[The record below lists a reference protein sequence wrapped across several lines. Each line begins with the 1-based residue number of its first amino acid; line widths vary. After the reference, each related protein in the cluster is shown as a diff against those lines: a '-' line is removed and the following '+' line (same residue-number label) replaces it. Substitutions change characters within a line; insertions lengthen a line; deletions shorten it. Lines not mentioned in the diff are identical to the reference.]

1 MNERFGILHLSD
13 IHASEK
19 SKVTIQRLVGLLKA
33 DILTMQERHNVS
45 IKMICIS
52 GDLINSGD
60 EADVQLDIILEELLQ
75 PLMDLLN
82 LDEKSIFVVAGNHEI
97 KRKMVVPFIEA
108 GLSSTLTSETA
119 IDEFISTVNTDSLK
133 RIEYFDPTFADMFG
147 GDPVWKNPLGRAYK
161 VTTDSLKIGVACLN
175 SAWRSTGIG
184 SAEKRKMVIG
194 RKQVIDSYES
204 IKDADLKICIAH
216 HPFDWLVDEDKSAV
230 EKCISQYDIVLTGH
244 IHESDTK
251 VYTSFN
257 GQTLFNTCGKFD
269 NSSDIYNGYSILAIN
284 PYNKDCDVILRQYF
298 DFPRNCFDEALCVA
312 QGGCFSTSLGT
323 KDDNLAL
330 AYNVAHAIE
339 SKFLEYANG
348 YFVSNVAAGKVM
360 KSFDESFI
368 VPEFRKHSEYE
379 KETRYSHESTDDD
392 DIITL
397 EGICRGKQNVLL
409 LGKKEIGKTTVL
421 HYITK
426 YCFANFNALTTVP
439 VILNTQ
445 YIDYSG
451 KNVITRAIQKYI
463 YEYCDGTSSF
473 SMEDIEKLLNAG
485 LCTIMFDDFESV
497 NDRQLVKINQFI
509 NDYPKNRF
517 IFSKKE
523 NITAKYLSDED
534 ITPSCECETA
544 HICALTKGQIRAI
557 ATQNFSSGDCSVL
570 VDKIMLCFKK
580 TTLPKTPFVLSL
592 MLSICDTADFTPI
605 NEAVIMEQF
614 MESLLEKASPSEAYS
629 TTYDFRIKEDFLIS
643 LVTHMDKNNRF
654 YLSINEFEELLSSY
668 HEDKGFSVKET
679 EFDTLFFQKGVLI
692 KKEQLVTFRYN
703 CMIEYYLAKKAAQ
716 SPEFLMHMMADRN
729 YLNYSNEL
737 MYYTGLNRQNI
748 DVVKVLQKELYAD
761 FDKMRDIVPKMEDYN
776 IGINIS
782 LPEENFAKRIG
793 ESKLTQAQSDKLQD
807 TKDTSELHTPE
818 EIDKSVTHEDMDSFV
833 RTLLIYGGCLKNLEL
848 LPKKEK
854 ETMYND
860 YNLGLCIMLGIFKKN
875 TEEYFNGELSDME
888 ELPEKYTDEDIRE
901 IKALMQDVLKI
912 TIPIALQNIALENIG
927 TTKLKSIIEGVI
939 KNKNSS
945 EFSRFFSVFMFSD
958 LHLPGLK
965 QVLKEYVAEA
975 NNKSL
980 LTIIFFKLLYYY
992 RFRYFSPSLDPF
1004 FENILADINIKL
1016 HGGNKF
1022 RKDRLISDLKKQKM
1036 IDNR

>member
-19 SKVTIQRLVGLLKA
+19 SKVTIQRLVGLLKT
-33 DILTMQERHNVS
+33 DIQTMQERHNVS

-60 EADVQLDIILEELLQ
+60 DADAQLVIILEELLQ

-97 KRKMVVPFIEA
+97 KRKMVVPFIET

-133 RIEYFDPTFADMFG
+133 RIEYFDSTFADMFG
-147 GDPVWKNPLGRAYK
+147 GDPVWKNPLGRAYM
-161 VTTDSLKIGVACLN
+161 VTTDSLKIGVSCLN
-175 SAWRSTGIG
+175 SAWRSTGTG

-204 IKDADLKICIAH
+204 IKDADIKICIAH

-284 PYNKDCDVILRQYF
+284 PYNKDCDIILRQYF

-379 KETRYSHESTDDD
+379 KETKYSHESTDDD

-397 EGICRGKQNVLL
+397 EDICRGKQNVFL

-421 HYITK
+421 HYIAK
-426 YCFANFNALTTVP
+426 YCFANFNTLTTVP
-439 VILNTQ
+439 VIVNTQ
-445 YIDYSG
+445 YVDYSG
-451 KNVITRAIQKYI
+451 KNVITRAIHKYI
-463 YEYCDGTSSF
+463 YEYCDGSSSF
-473 SMEDIEKLLNAG
+473 SMDDVEKLLNAG

-497 NDRQLVKINQFI
+497 NDRQLAKINQFI
-509 NDYPKNRF
+509 NDYPNNRF

-523 NITAKYLSDED
+523 SITAKYLSDED
-534 ITPSCECETA
+534 ITPSCEHETA

-557 ATQNFSSGDCSVL
+557 ASQNFSTGDCSVL

-654 YLSINEFEELLSSY
+654 YLSIDEFEGLLSSY

-679 EFDTLFFQKGVLI
+679 EFDSK
-692 KKEQLVTFRYN
+692 
-703 CMIEYYLAKKAAQ
+703 
-716 SPEFLMHMMADRN
+716 
-729 YLNYSNEL
+729 
-737 MYYTGLNRQNI
+737 RQ
-748 DVVKVLQKELYAD
+748 
-761 FDKMRDIVPKMEDYN
+761 F
-776 IGINIS
+776 
-782 LPEENFAKRIG
+782 
-793 ESKLTQAQSDKLQD
+793 
-807 TKDTSELHTPE
+807 
-818 EIDKSVTHEDMDSFV
+818 
-833 RTLLIYGGCLKNLEL
+833 
-848 LPKKEK
+848 
-854 ETMYND
+854 
-860 YNLGLCIMLGIFKKN
+860 
-875 TEEYFNGELSDME
+875 
-888 ELPEKYTDEDIRE
+888 
-901 IKALMQDVLKI
+901 
-912 TIPIALQNIALENIG
+912 
-927 TTKLKSIIEGVI
+927 
-939 KNKNSS
+939 
-945 EFSRFFSVFMFSD
+945 
-958 LHLPGLK
+958 
-965 QVLKEYVAEA
+965 
-975 NNKSL
+975 
-980 LTIIFFKLLYYY
+980 
-992 RFRYFSPSLDPF
+992 
-1004 FENILADINIKL
+1004 
-1016 HGGNKF
+1016 
-1022 RKDRLISDLKKQKM
+1022 
-1036 IDNR
+1036 

>member
-19 SKVTIQRLVGLLKA
+19 SKVTIQRLVGLLKT
-33 DILTMQERHNVS
+33 DIQTMQERHNVS

-60 EADVQLDIILEELLQ
+60 DADAQLVIILEELLQ

-97 KRKMVVPFIEA
+97 KRKMVVPFIET

-133 RIEYFDPTFADMFG
+133 RIEYFDSTFADMFG
-147 GDPVWKNPLGRAYK
+147 GDPVWKNPLGRAYM
-161 VTTDSLKIGVACLN
+161 VTTDSLKIGVSCLN
-175 SAWRSTGIG
+175 SAWRSTGTG

-204 IKDADLKICIAH
+204 IKDADIKICIAH

-284 PYNKDCDVILRQYF
+284 PYNKDCDIILRQYF

-379 KETRYSHESTDDD
+379 KETKYSHESTDDD

-397 EGICRGKQNVLL
+397 EDICRGKQNVFL

-421 HYITK
+421 HYIAK
-426 YCFANFNALTTVP
+426 YCFANFNTLTTVP
-439 VILNTQ
+439 VIVNTQ
-445 YIDYSG
+445 YVDYSG
-451 KNVITRAIQKYI
+451 KNVITRAIHKYI
-463 YEYCDGTSSF
+463 YEYCDGSSSF
-473 SMEDIEKLLNAG
+473 SMDDVEKLLNAG

-497 NDRQLVKINQFI
+497 NDRQLAKINQFI
-509 NDYPKNRF
+509 NDYPNNRF

-523 NITAKYLSDED
+523 SITAKYLSDED
-534 ITPSCECETA
+534 ITPSCEHETA

-557 ATQNFSSGDCSVL
+557 ASQNFSTGDCSVL

-580 TTLPKTPFVLSL
+580 TTLPKTPFVRKR
-592 MLSICDTADFTPI
+592 
-605 NEAVIMEQF
+605 QF
-614 MESLLEKASPSEAYS
+614 
-629 TTYDFRIKEDFLIS
+629 
-643 LVTHMDKNNRF
+643 
-654 YLSINEFEELLSSY
+654 
-668 HEDKGFSVKET
+668 
-679 EFDTLFFQKGVLI
+679 
-692 KKEQLVTFRYN
+692 
-703 CMIEYYLAKKAAQ
+703 
-716 SPEFLMHMMADRN
+716 
-729 YLNYSNEL
+729 
-737 MYYTGLNRQNI
+737 
-748 DVVKVLQKELYAD
+748 
-761 FDKMRDIVPKMEDYN
+761 
-776 IGINIS
+776 
-782 LPEENFAKRIG
+782 
-793 ESKLTQAQSDKLQD
+793 
-807 TKDTSELHTPE
+807 
-818 EIDKSVTHEDMDSFV
+818 
-833 RTLLIYGGCLKNLEL
+833 
-848 LPKKEK
+848 
-854 ETMYND
+854 
-860 YNLGLCIMLGIFKKN
+860 
-875 TEEYFNGELSDME
+875 
-888 ELPEKYTDEDIRE
+888 
-901 IKALMQDVLKI
+901 
-912 TIPIALQNIALENIG
+912 
-927 TTKLKSIIEGVI
+927 
-939 KNKNSS
+939 
-945 EFSRFFSVFMFSD
+945 
-958 LHLPGLK
+958 
-965 QVLKEYVAEA
+965 
-975 NNKSL
+975 
-980 LTIIFFKLLYYY
+980 
-992 RFRYFSPSLDPF
+992 
-1004 FENILADINIKL
+1004 
-1016 HGGNKF
+1016 
-1022 RKDRLISDLKKQKM
+1022 
-1036 IDNR
+1036 

>member
-19 SKVTIQRLVGLLKA
+19 SKATIQRLVDLLKS
-33 DILTMQERHNVS
+33 DIQTMQARHNVS

-60 EADVQLDIILEELLQ
+60 DADAQLVIILEELLQ

-82 LDEKSIFVVAGNHEI
+82 LDEKNIFVVAGNHEI

-108 GLSSTLTSETA
+108 GLSSTLVSETA

-147 GDPVWKNPLGRAYK
+147 GDPVWKNPLGRAYM

-194 RKQVIDSYES
+194 RKQVIDSFES
-204 IKDADLKICIAH
+204 IKDADLKICMAH

-397 EGICRGKQNVLL
+397 EGICSGKQNVLL

-421 HYITK
+421 HYIAK

-439 VILNTQ
+439 IILDTQ

-451 KNVITRAIQKYI
+451 KNVITR
-463 YEYCDGTSSF
+463 
-473 SMEDIEKLLNAG
+473 
-485 LCTIMFDDFESV
+485 
-497 NDRQLVKINQFI
+497 
-509 NDYPKNRF
+509 
-517 IFSKKE
+517 
-523 NITAKYLSDED
+523 
-534 ITPSCECETA
+534 
-544 HICALTKGQIRAI
+544 
-557 ATQNFSSGDCSVL
+557 
-570 VDKIMLCFKK
+570 
-580 TTLPKTPFVLSL
+580 
-592 MLSICDTADFTPI
+592 
-605 NEAVIMEQF
+605 
-614 MESLLEKASPSEAYS
+614 
-629 TTYDFRIKEDFLIS
+629 
-643 LVTHMDKNNRF
+643 
-654 YLSINEFEELLSSY
+654 
-668 HEDKGFSVKET
+668 
-679 EFDTLFFQKGVLI
+679 
-692 KKEQLVTFRYN
+692 
-703 CMIEYYLAKKAAQ
+703 
-716 SPEFLMHMMADRN
+716 
-729 YLNYSNEL
+729 
-737 MYYTGLNRQNI
+737 
-748 DVVKVLQKELYAD
+748 
-761 FDKMRDIVPKMEDYN
+761 
-776 IGINIS
+776 
-782 LPEENFAKRIG
+782 
-793 ESKLTQAQSDKLQD
+793 
-807 TKDTSELHTPE
+807 
-818 EIDKSVTHEDMDSFV
+818 
-833 RTLLIYGGCLKNLEL
+833 
-848 LPKKEK
+848 
-854 ETMYND
+854 
-860 YNLGLCIMLGIFKKN
+860 
-875 TEEYFNGELSDME
+875 
-888 ELPEKYTDEDIRE
+888 
-901 IKALMQDVLKI
+901 
-912 TIPIALQNIALENIG
+912 
-927 TTKLKSIIEGVI
+927 
-939 KNKNSS
+939 
-945 EFSRFFSVFMFSD
+945 
-958 LHLPGLK
+958 
-965 QVLKEYVAEA
+965 
-975 NNKSL
+975 
-980 LTIIFFKLLYYY
+980 
-992 RFRYFSPSLDPF
+992 
-1004 FENILADINIKL
+1004 
-1016 HGGNKF
+1016 
-1022 RKDRLISDLKKQKM
+1022 
-1036 IDNR
+1036 